1 MSIIYYHNPNCS
13 KSRAGLKI
21 LEERGINPEIRLY
34 MVDPLSIE
42 ELTKIVAKLGMK
54 LREITRKKEGAEA
67 GIADFMSD
75 DEVVAILSET
85 PRAIER
91 PILEINDKA
100 VIGRPTEN
108 IIGFIDEAL

>member
-13 KSRAGLKI
+13 KSRAGLKV
-21 LEERGINPEIRLY
+21 LEEHGIDPEIRLY
-34 MVDPLSIE
+34 MIDPLSIK

-54 LREITRKKEGAEA
+54 PREIMRKKEGAEA

-75 DEVVAILSET
+75 DEVIAILSET

-108 IIGFIDEAL
+108 IIDFIDEAL

>member
-21 LEERGINPEIRLY
+21 LEERGINPKIRLY
-34 MVDPLSIE
+34 MVNPLSIE

-54 LREITRKKEGAEA
+54 PRDIIRKKEGAEA
-67 GIADFMSD
+67 GIVPFMSD
-75 DEVVAILSET
+75 DEVMAILSEM

-108 IIGFIDEAL
+108 IVYFLDEAL